1 MTTQK
6 TNCSKPVQKITF
18 KIKRNLF
25 LAFIILFL
33 TGGSTLYAQDTKSRD
48 QERNEKRVNRD
59 QRKSDRDK
67 SKLDRKEMK
76 MQKKERK
83 MDRLQRKA
91 DEKA

>member
-1 MTTQK
+1 MITK
-6 TNCSKPVQKITF
+6 TLRVSEPVQKGKF
-18 KIKRNLF
+18 KIKRNLV
-25 LAFIILFL
+25 LVFIILFL

-48 QERNEKRVNRD
+48 EEKTEKQINKD

-83 MDRLQRKA
+83 MNRMQRKA
-91 DEKA
+91 DEKV